1 MKKNRSMTN
10 PTQSLD
16 TRLSPHA
23 PAVLSVFRVVFGLLF
38 LCHATSHLFGWPL
51 ASQQAP
57 VGAWPFFYAG
67 ILELI
72 ASILITVGL
81 FTRIAA
87 FVASGVMAF
96 AFFTQHLPTGVI
108 PMTNGGELAVLY
120 CFAFIFLVFAGGGT
134 FALDAR
140 LQGASRPQGV
150 LRRSRS
156 AVLALLGRRS
166 VELEPTVNVH
176 RLPADIASGGEILH
190 RPGDLIGLAELLER
204 HGVDHRLDAAASL
217 RRVVDVEQGR

>member
-1 MKKNRSMTN
+1 MTN

-23 PAVLSVFRVVFGLLF
+23 PAVLSAFRIGFGLLF

-140 LQGASRPQGV
+140 LNGAA
-150 LRRSRS
+150 
-156 AVLALLGRRS
+156 AVTQRS
-166 VELEPTVNVH
+166 VE
-176 RLPADIASGGEILH
+176 
-190 RPGDLIGLAELLER
+190 
-204 HGVDHRLDAAASL
+204 
-217 RRVVDVEQGR
+217 